1 MLFQLIYFVSVLHDG
16 GWKEKSQ
23 IVGGLSPKSQPL
35 QTDGNPIQELARISH
50 ELFKSNC
57 VIP

>member
-1 MLFQLIYFVSVLHDG
+1 MLQNG
-16 GWKEKSQ
+16 GRKDKSL

-35 QTDGNPIQELARISH
+35 QTGVNPLQELARISH
-50 ELFKSNC
+50 ELFDTTC